1 MAQVIWA
8 NAAIDDLQHLR
19 DYYEP
24 LSARFASKLIDQL
37 ISRTRSLATSPQSG
51 RVVPEFA
58 NKTIREVIS
67 GNYRIVYRHEQADR
81 VEIARIF
88 HSAQLLTQL

>member
-8 NAAIDDLQHLR
+8 NAAIDDLQRLR
-19 DYYEP
+19 EYFEP
-24 LSARFASKLIDQL
+24 LSSRFANKLVDQL
-37 ISRTRSLATSPQSG
+37 IGRTRLLATFPQSG

-58 NKTIREVIS
+58 DVTIREVLS
-67 GNYRIVYRHEQADR
+67 GNYRIVYRHEQPDR

-88 HSAQLLTQL
+88 HSAQLLSQL